1 MSRSAAKSKYIKQA
15 GEGDTGYI
23 SAFDAMDSIDIVY
36 DDLESAI
43 INVKNYGAVGDNV
56 SDDTVAIQNAINASP
71 EGSEIYFPPGTYK
84 ISSPIV
90 PRDRQILR
98 GTNTCKYDP
107 DEFPEASCMLKAS
120 PTFSGEAVLRASQG
134 ITGVRVESLALIGP
148 GTNFASVVHGVSFG
162 TFAQRI
168 GERGW
173 VFRDVSISAC
183 SGAGLFGHMWVV
195 DMRDSHIA
203 RCAYAV
209 QVSGADALLDA
220 RIIGCQ
226 FYFNRD
232 GGILL
237 DSTTRSGAVTI
248 AQTRVERSGNTY
260 GDPASPVNPYA
271 SGIKITNGST
281 IDLMGVTTDA
291 NTGPG
296 LDLDAAPGGYVYSI
310 LVVGC
315 EFARD
320 GGGNQSVGVRVP
332 GVRIRNAS
340 HVQFVANN
348 LLYGA
353 HDDSNPSPL
362 ISPYYGVELEGTV
375 QCSVAYSRLDVFTN
389 PFVNGLRV
397 VGTENYGNRYNLAVQ
412 GLMSLPVAA
421 DESFLPTAGG
431 IGDIAYQAN
440 IGSVVAR
447 NYSGNWIRLIGYD
460 GVNPPRF
467 PPIVDLYGDGS
478 TDSSVRFVVNDKVQA
493 LVGVSGTS
501 GDIRFDRFDDA
512 EAYVDS
518 PLVVR
523 RNTGLIESNHHYIT
537 APSASNVLI
546 TARGKEGQSASLLRL
561 EDSTG
566 EALMQVYWDGRVQAP
581 DANDTNQLMT
591 LGQLKTV
598 AAAATSWEDF
608 QSRVA
613 NI

>member
-1 MSRSAAKSKYIKQA
+1 MSRSAAKAKYSRQA

-120 PTFSGEAVLRASQG
+120 STFTGEAVVRASQG
-134 ITGVRVESLALIGP
+134 ITGVRLESLALIGP
-148 GTNFASVVHGVSFG
+148 GTSYASVVHGVSFG
-162 TFAQRI
+162 TFAARI

-195 DMRDSHIA
+195 DMRDSHIS
-203 RCAYAV
+203 RCAYAIR
-209 QVSGADALLDA
+209 VSGSDALLDA

-237 DSTTRSGAVTI
+237 DSATRSGAVSI
-248 AQTRVERSGNTY
+248 AQTRVERSGNAY
-260 GDPASPVNPYA
+260 GDPAHPINDYA
-271 SGIKITNGST
+271 PGIKITNAMT
-281 IDLMGVTTDA
+281 IDLIGVTTDA

-296 LDLDAAPGGYVYSI
+296 LEIIGAPSGAVYSV

-320 GGGNQSVGVRVP
+320 GGGNQSA
-332 GVRIRNAS
+332 GVRIPGVNIKNAR
-340 HVQFVANN
+340 HIQFVANN
-348 LLYGA
+348 VTYGA

-362 ISPYYGVELEGTV
+362 ISPYYGVKLEETV
-375 QCSVAYSRLDVFTN
+375 QCSVVYSRLDVFTN
-389 PFVNGLRV
+389 PAVNGLLT
-397 VGTENYGNRYNLAVQ
+397 VGSENFGNRYNLQVQ
-412 GLMSLPVAA
+412 GLMSLPVAG
-421 DESFLPTAGG
+421 DSTFLPSAGG
-431 IGDIAYQAN
+431 IGDIAYQAD

-447 NYSGNWIRLIGYD
+447 NYSGNWIRMIGYD

-478 TDSSVRFVVNDKVQA
+478 TDSSMRFVVNDKVRA
-493 LVGVSGTS
+493 FIGVSGTS

-591 LGQLKTV
+591 LGQFKSV
-598 AAAATSWEDF
+598 VAAATSWEDF
-608 QSRVA
+608 QADVA
-613 NI
+613 NM